1 MNFSLFFVVLL
12 RAVLLV
18 LSCTALQTVL
28 VVVGVLLLFKSL
40 LSPIFGSIGTSRC
53 SLAVTGGGSN
63 VENYTEVDGT
73 ILKAQVQQWK
83 EVHHMDCF
91 ESRKKLGSAELRVFV
106 LENQAQQMKESL
118 RKGLKNEG
126 YLQDMIT
133 KSQDEAE
140 RLQNLVTN
148 L

>member
-28 VVVGVLLLFKSL
+28 VVVGVSLLFKSL

-53 SLAVTGGGSN
+53 SLVVTGGSN

-106 LENQAQQMKESL
+106 LKNQAQQMKESL
-118 RKGLKNEG
+118 RK
-126 YLQDMIT
+126 
-133 KSQDEAE
+133 
-140 RLQNLVTN
+140 
-148 L
+148 

>member
-18 LSCTALQTVL
+18 LSCTALHTVL
-28 VVVGVLLLFKSL
+28 VVVGVSLLFKSL

-53 SLAVTGGGSN
+53 SLAVTGGSN

-83 EVHHMDCF
+83 
-91 ESRKKLGSAELRVFV
+91 
-106 LENQAQQMKESL
+106 
-118 RKGLKNEG
+118 
-126 YLQDMIT
+126 
-133 KSQDEAE
+133 
-140 RLQNLVTN
+140 
-148 L
+148 